1 MAPLRSLS
9 MIANM
14 MPRFHSPNSPISHK
28 LNPGTS
34 TMTTLQPDVHE
45 EMKRNSFNST
55 MLPTRIVWLRQH
67 CYQEPAVLRL
77 QERLQMQDLELEIIR
92 VSDVT
97 DLHFSTADLVM
108 LDACE
113 RMEGIAEILV
123 PRIRMETR
131 VPLVM
136 VTNCYSTEQLVTILT
151 LGVDAIWSLD
161 TSLEVLVARCRALL
175 RRCSMFKPV

>member
-1 MAPLRSLS
+1 
-9 MIANM
+9 
-14 MPRFHSPNSPISHK
+14 
-28 LNPGTS
+28 
-34 TMTTLQPDVHE
+34 MTTLRSDVSVE
-45 EMKRNSFNST
+45 VKGKYFNST
-55 MLPTRIVWLRQH
+55 MLPARIVWLRQH
-67 CYQEPAVLRL
+67 CHQDPAALRL
-77 QERLQMQDLELEIIR
+77 QRQLQMQDLELEIIS

-123 PRIRMETR
+123 PRIRMETQ

-136 VTNCYSTEQLVTILT
+136 VTNCYSTEQLVMILT

-161 TSLEVLVARCRALL
+161 TSLEVLMARCRALL
-175 RRCSMFKPV
+175 RRCFMFKPV